1 MWIADKEMNMEVIFT
16 VINFFQALFSLLLKY
31 SVHYCKDHFHIHF
44 FIRMSHNYVMFTY
57 LLSEYLFLDH
67 FWKWLGMVSWWLIA
81 ELSNQYKVFLIFRY
95 VKDTSIKDI
104 QVWDLNSYTHS

>member
-1 MWIADKEMNMEVIFT
+1 MWIADKEMNMEAIFT

-44 FIRMSHNYVMFTY
+44 FIHMSHNYRYVIFTY

-67 FWKWLGMVSWWLIA
+67 FW
-81 ELSNQYKVFLIFRY
+81 
-95 VKDTSIKDI
+95 
-104 QVWDLNSYTHS
+104 